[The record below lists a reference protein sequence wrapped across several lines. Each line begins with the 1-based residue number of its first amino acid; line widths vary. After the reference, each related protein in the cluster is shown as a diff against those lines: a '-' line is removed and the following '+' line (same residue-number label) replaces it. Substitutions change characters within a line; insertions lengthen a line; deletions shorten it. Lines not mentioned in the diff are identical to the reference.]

1 MSDEPWTSNTYT
13 YNRIVRSKPVLSFLG
28 LFFLPPHPRT
38 STTFFSRAAGHGRG
52 LRDVPS
58 SPSTV
63 GLLAEDVAGE
73 ASDQPRRP
81 SATSNVMSAASNAIQ
96 EFMPTPS
103 MNRRKNLFSYRQL
116 SAWKIR
122 LLWSLAAAGGSWRM
136 KVSLR
141 WIQPISL
148 GHNHDECVVLFTCKT
163 WRLSPST

>member
-1 MSDEPWTSNTYT
+1 MNFENIYNTIT
-13 YNRIVRSKPVLSFLG
+13 IVRSKPVLSFLG

-116 SAWKIR
+116 SA
-122 LLWSLAAAGGSWRM
+122 
-136 KVSLR
+136 
-141 WIQPISL
+141 
-148 GHNHDECVVLFTCKT
+148 
-163 WRLSPST
+163 

>member
-1 MSDEPWTSNTYT
+1 MNFENIYNTIT
-13 YNRIVRSKPVLSFLG
+13 IVRSKPVLSFLG

-38 STTFFSRAAGHGRG
+38 TTFFSRAAGHGRG

-116 SAWKIR
+116 SA
-122 LLWSLAAAGGSWRM
+122 
-136 KVSLR
+136 
-141 WIQPISL
+141 
-148 GHNHDECVVLFTCKT
+148 
-163 WRLSPST
+163 